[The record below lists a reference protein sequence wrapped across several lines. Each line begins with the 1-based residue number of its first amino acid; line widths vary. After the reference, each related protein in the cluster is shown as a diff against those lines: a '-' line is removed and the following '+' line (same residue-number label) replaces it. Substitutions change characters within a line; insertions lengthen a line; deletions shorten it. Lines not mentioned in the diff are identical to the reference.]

1 MRIKKH
7 LKKLIPYAPDSI
19 DYKIRL
25 NANESPFNETIK
37 LLNKIKAGSLSSQL
51 KKNSINRY
59 PDPSYSN
66 LLNKISRK
74 HKVKTS
80 NIVLSNGSDE
90 LILYLLMC
98 LTGKT
103 SRILTFD
110 PTFSMYQILSEVLK
124 IKCNKVSLDKNFDI
138 PINIT
143 LKKIKVYA
151 VSYTHLT
158 LPTT

>member
-1 MRIKKH
+1 M
-7 LKKLIPYAPDSI
+7 
-19 DYKIRL
+19 
-25 NANESPFNETIK
+25 
-37 LLNKIKAGSLSSQL
+37 NKIKAGSLSSQL

-110 PTFSMYQILSEVLK
+110 PTFQCIKYYLK
-124 IKCNKVSLDKNFDI
+124 
-138 PINIT
+138 
-143 LKKIKVYA
+143 Y
-151 VSYTHLT
+151 
-158 LPTT
+158 